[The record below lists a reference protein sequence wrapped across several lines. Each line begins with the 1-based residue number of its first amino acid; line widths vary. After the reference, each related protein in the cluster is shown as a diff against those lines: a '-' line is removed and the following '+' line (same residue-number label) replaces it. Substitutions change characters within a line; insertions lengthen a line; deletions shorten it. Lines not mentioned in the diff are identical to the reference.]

1 MTKFS
6 SWVRFQP
13 DSDRLAARGPSP
25 DPAPPPVE
33 RGSDDVFIDWGPELP
48 ERYDRDYL
56 RLVLQDPYRLFC
68 YWELSGETSARFFP
82 ISTAAIPQNHLVLT
96 LRNLTEGTAIPIL
109 VGEARSWW
117 LHVGP
122 EREYRTSLGIRFAD
136 GHSEGLMVSN
146 EVRTP
151 RDTVSWVVE
160 PCDLL
165 CEDNIQY
172 LRLLAYSGAEPI
184 DREFLE
190 LLKHCQVYDRV
201 FQVPEFLLRFLP
213 EWLREVIRRLQFRVP
228 YAIFGDYILKR
239 YFPAVLHPLIL
250 ENPGLSAADF
260 ETGLRRH
267 GFPASSSWSLY
278 AERVTGPEP
287 EAGPGQAPPAE
298 AE

>member
-13 DSDRLAARGPSP
+13 DSARLDARGPALEP
-25 DPAPPPVE
+25 EPVPVE
-33 RGSDDVFIDWGPELP
+33 RRSDEVFIDWGPELP
-48 ERYDRDYL
+48 VRYQCDCL
-56 RLVLQDPYRLFC
+56 RLMLQDPYRLFC
-68 YWELSGETSARFFP
+68 YWELSDETAARFFP
-82 ISTAAIPQNHLVLT
+82 PGTAQDQNRLVLT

-122 EREYRTSLGIRFAD
+122 DREYKTSLEVRLAD
-136 GHSEGLMVSN
+136 GHSETLLLSG

-165 CEDNIQY
+165 CEENIQY

-190 LLKHCQVYDRV
+190 LLKHCQVYDRA
-201 FQVPEFLLRFLP
+201 FTVPEFLLRFLP
-213 EWLREVIRRLQFRVP
+213 EWLRDVTRRLRFRLP
-228 YAIFGDYILKR
+228 YAIFVDFILKR
-239 YFPAVLHPLIL
+239 YFPESLHPLIL
-250 ENPGLSAADF
+250 ESPNLSGADF
-260 ETGLRRH
+260 EAGLQRH
-267 GFPASSSWSLY
+267 GFQAASSWSFY
-278 AERVTGPEP
+278 EVRTAGAAAAIMGPEG
-287 EAGPGQAPPAE
+287 EKTE
-298 AE
+298 